1 MTPLNIEHEKADP
14 EFGKKMPVIVYY
26 HGGGFAVC
34 CPNFRIYDVYC
45 RRLAQRCGALV
56 LSVHYR
62 QVMHLSNAP
71 FSFIADHCFPSCK
84 LEIRK
89 LILKKEKKR
98 KYDVT
103 TCSFYVTHLADV
115 VESIYSTLLELENFN
130 FSKHQCL
137 HV

>member
-1 MTPLNIEHEKADP
+1 MQHGLLSPCNVNLTKVISFSQAMEVTPLNIEHEKAGP
-14 EFGKKMPVIVYY
+14 EFGKKMPVIFYY
-26 HGGGFAVC
+26 HGGGFAVM

-45 RRLAQRCGALV
+45 RKLAQRCGALV

-89 LILKKEKKR
+89 LI
-98 KYDVT
+98 
-103 TCSFYVTHLADV
+103 
-115 VESIYSTLLELENFN
+115 
-130 FSKHQCL
+130 
-137 HV
+137 

>member
-1 MTPLNIEHEKADP
+1 MNLTKVISFSQVMEVTPLNIEHEKAGP
-14 EFGKKMPVIVYY
+14 EFGKKMPVIFYY
-26 HGGGFAVC
+26 HGGGFAVM

-45 RRLAQRCGALV
+45 RKLAQRCGALV

-89 LILKKEKKR
+89 LIQK
-98 KYDVT
+98 
-103 TCSFYVTHLADV
+103 
-115 VESIYSTLLELENFN
+115 N
-130 FSKHQCL
+130 
-137 HV
+137 